1 MNSDWTI
8 PLIFQLAGAVVLM
21 AEVLLPSGGVLSI
34 IAAGLFVY
42 SIYLAF
48 TSISFD
54 AGVMLI
60 MADIIIL
67 PILAVIGLKALGRS
81 PLALKSSLLKSDGV
95 VSYDE
100 KLSDLVGKE
109 GVAVTNL
116 RPSGTVRI
124 ENRRIDVVTRGDFI
138 EKGAAVEVAKVE
150 GSRVV
155 VKKTQATGKS

>member
-8 PLIFQLAGAVVLM
+8 PLIFQLAGVVVLM
-21 AEVLLPSGGVLSI
+21 AEVLLPSGGVLAI

-48 TSISFD
+48 TAISFD

-60 MADIIIL
+60 MADIIML

-81 PLALKSSLLKSDGV
+81 PLALKSSLQKSGGV

-109 GVAVTNL
+109 GIAVTNL
-116 RPSGTVRI
+116 RPSGTARI

-155 VKKTQATGKS
+155 VKKTQATEKP

>member
-60 MADIIIL
+60 MADIVIL
-67 PILAVIGLKALGRS
+67 PILAIIGLKALGRS
-81 PLALKSSLLKSDGV
+81 PLALRSSLQKSDGV

-138 EKGAAVEVAKVE
+138 EKGAAVEVVKVE

-155 VKKTQATGKS
+155 VKQKQADGEA

>member
-1 MNSDWTI
+1 LNSDWTI

-60 MADIIIL
+60 MADIVIL
-67 PILAVIGLKALGRS
+67 PILAIIGLKALGRS
-81 PLALKSSLLKSDGV
+81 PLALRSSLQKSDGV

>member
-1 MNSDWTI
+1 LNSDWTI

-138 EKGAAVEVAKVE
+138 EKGAAVEVVKVE

-155 VKKTQATGKS
+155 VKQKQADGEA

>member
-1 MNSDWTI
+1 LNSDWTI
-8 PLIFQLAGAVVLM
+8 PLIFQLAGVVVLM

-60 MADIIIL
+60 MADIIML
-67 PILAVIGLKALGRS
+67 PILAIIGLKALGRS

-138 EKGAAVEVAKVE
+138 EKGAAVDVVKVE

-155 VKKTQATGKS
+155 VKQKQADGEA

>member
-1 MNSDWTI
+1 LNSDWTI

-60 MADIIIL
+60 MADIVIL
-67 PILAVIGLKALGRS
+67 PILAIIGLKALGRS
-81 PLALKSSLLKSDGV
+81 PLALRSSLQKSDGV

-138 EKGAAVEVAKVE
+138 EKGAAVEVVKVE

-155 VKKTQATGKS
+155 VKQKQADGEA

>member
-8 PLIFQLAGAVVLM
+8 PLIFQLAGVVVLM

-60 MADIIIL
+60 MADIIML
-67 PILAVIGLKALGRS
+67 PILAIIGLKALGRS

-138 EKGAAVEVAKVE
+138 EKGAAVDVVKVE

-155 VKKTQATGKS
+155 VKQKQADGEA

>member
-8 PLIFQLAGAVVLM
+8 PLIFQLAGVVVLM

-60 MADIIIL
+60 MADIIML
-67 PILAVIGLKALGRS
+67 PILAIIGLKALGRS
-81 PLALKSSLLKSDGV
+81 PLALRSSLLKSDGV

-138 EKGAAVEVAKVE
+138 EKGAAVDVVKVE

-155 VKKTQATGKS
+155 VKQKQADGEA